1 MFSWTV
7 STPNCVSFYV
17 QPLIPISPSLF
28 FHFHWHKVSFKTLH
42 ILLVVEFN
50 IVSLNGLVFISLYLL
65 EVHVW
70 LCGWFFVP
78 KLTPY
83 AQKWYAHTLHSKL
96 ELGNIYTQVPTSST
110 SLCKHLLLP
119 RNNSGNNGWP
129 LGAACFISAVR
140 TVSFLTMWTLH
151 FELKIWISNSFM
163 VASGQ
168 NAHFWSIEGKNGR

>member
-1 MFSWTV
+1 MCSLT
-7 STPNCVSFYV
+7 N
-17 QPLIPISPSLF
+17 LSPLF

-50 IVSLNGLVFISLYLL
+50 VVFLSGLVFISLYLL

-70 LCGWFFVP
+70 LCGWFFLP

-83 AQKWYAHTLHSKL
+83 AQKLYAYTFQIRIC
-96 ELGNIYTQVPTSST
+96 NIYMQVPT

-129 LGAACFISAVR
+129 LGAACFISGVR
-140 TVSFLTMWTLH
+140 TVSFLTMLTLH
-151 FELKIWISNSFM
+151 FALKIRISNLFM

-168 NAHFWSIEGKNGR
+168 NAHFWSIEGKNGRQKVWFHH